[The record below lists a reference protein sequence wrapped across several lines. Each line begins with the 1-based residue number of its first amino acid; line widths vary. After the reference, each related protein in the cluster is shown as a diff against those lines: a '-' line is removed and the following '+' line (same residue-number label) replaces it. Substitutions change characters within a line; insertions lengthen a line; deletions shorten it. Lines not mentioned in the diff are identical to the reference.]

1 VVVLGGL
8 GNVQGAAIAGVFLG
22 VTQNI
27 FAVYVSNQLSVAVL
41 FLIFLITLLF
51 RPQGIF
57 IRKMRVA

>member
-1 VVVLGGL
+1 MKELL
-8 GNVQGAAIAGVFLG
+8 TALQGAAIAGVFLG